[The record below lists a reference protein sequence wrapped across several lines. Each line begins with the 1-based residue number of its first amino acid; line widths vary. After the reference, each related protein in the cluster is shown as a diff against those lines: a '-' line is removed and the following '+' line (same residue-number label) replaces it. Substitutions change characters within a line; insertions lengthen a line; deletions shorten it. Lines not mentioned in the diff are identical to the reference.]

1 MSTSTSNYGW
11 QMPDPG
17 GSANTW
23 GNTLN
28 ATTQAIDA
36 QMAIAAQGGVPIG
49 AITMFGGAAAPT
61 NWLLCDGSSLSTA
74 APYDKL
80 FAAIGYAFGGGG
92 GVFNLPNFTAL
103 YPIGADPADGLGV
116 GATGGQ
122 FDYALNVANLP
133 PHTHAIVDVAHNHGV
148 NQWAH
153 SHMATAG
160 AITMAST
167 RLSILTKS
175 TLSLEAVLGW
185 RSELAIRFKLFNTG
199 GATTGIT
206 SSRGISAFRHANFRC
221 FAQRQ
226 RHRPLDHAERRQ
238 WRCGGNRH
246 AVSLR

>member
-36 QMAIAAQGGVPIG
+36 QMAIAAQGGVPMG

-61 NWLLCDGSSLSTA
+61 DWLLCDGSSLSTA

-80 FAAIGYAFGGGG
+80 FAAIGYAFGGSSSGTD
-92 GVFNLPNFTAL
+92 FWLPNL
-103 YPIGADPADGLGV
+103 QEVYPLGAEHATDNASV
-116 GATGGQ
+116 GSPGGQ
-122 FDYALNVANLP
+122 WDYTLNVADLP

-153 SHMATAG
+153 AHNIATNGHNHVLLHDPSHTHTYAT
-160 AITMAST
+160 
-167 RLSILTKS
+167 
-175 TLSLEAVLGW
+175 LG
-185 RSELAIRFKLFNTG
+185 G
-199 GATTGIT
+199 GVNIQPG
-206 SSRGISAFRHANFRC
+206 S
-221 FAQRQ
+221 
-226 RHRPLDHAERRQ
+226 RRQ
-238 WRCGGNRH
+238 HEQHRQHGRGCNRH
-246 AVSLR
+246 ND